1 MVAGPIVVMLLGLV
15 VALKF
20 RLNAKTHAVL
30 MDEIE
35 RLRGGATEP
44 ATPESGQV
52 VEDLTGWKYATLWG
66 RGR

>member
-1 MVAGPIVVMLLGLV
+1 
-15 VALKF
+15 
-20 RLNAKTHAVL
+20 

-44 ATPESGQV
+44 ATPESGKV

>member
-1 MVAGPIVVMLLGLV
+1 MLLGLV

-44 ATPESGQV
+44 ATPESGKV